1 MHTIHIS
8 IHVYTH
14 IYTYTFKTNIPEFF
28 QIFFEKKKKEKI
40 ITKIIKRSK
49 LSKDAKNI
57 FFYPTPLSLSLI
69 HVTTQFRGKKEG
81 EEGKKGKIIRWLRI
95 LNEKTRDKEAD
106 NR

>member
-1 MHTIHIS
+1 MIQI
-8 IHVYTH
+8 IQRCKEYL
-14 IYTYTFKTNIPEFF
+14 FF
-28 QIFFEKKKKEKI
+28 
-40 ITKIIKRSK
+40 S
-49 LSKDAKNI
+49 
-57 FFYPTPLSLSLI
+57 PPSLSLI

>member
-1 MHTIHIS
+1 MQRIS
-8 IHVYTH
+8 
-14 IYTYTFKTNIPEFF
+14 FF
-28 QIFFEKKKKEKI
+28 
-40 ITKIIKRSK
+40 
-49 LSKDAKNI
+49 L
-57 FFYPTPLSLSLI
+57 PPSLSLI